1 MTVAPPSRQGPCR
14 DGSPT
19 RPGRAQLGSL
29 AAISR
34 GSGTAEGE
42 TPSGQPAGRQGY
54 GIQSPPTRDFACLCR
69 LYNCRSMKFRGAI
82 LLQSG
87 ILLVAVVVG
96 QTSAQD
102 DLPSAPSAVQQ
113 QRSKPKPPPPPPPAQ
128 TQTPSPTPSDTSA
141 NKVAP
146 GQTDAESKNGAA
158 ANSSQNSSDDA
169 ATTITKTVNE
179 VNVVF
184 TVTDKHGRYVK
195 NLAKADFSVLD
206 DSKPAEQIRSFHNET
221 DLPLQVG
228 LLVDASNSVR
238 DRFKFEQESAIEFL
252 NQTVRPRYDKAFVV
266 GFDVTPEVTQD
277 FTDNTEALSRG
288 VRALRP
294 GGGTAMYDALYFA
307 ARDKLLKEQQNGAV
321 RRAII
326 PLSDGDDNMS
336 HVTREEAIDMAQRAD
351 VIVYTISTNVTGSRH
366 AGDKV
371 LERIADAT
379 GGRSF
384 FPFQI
389 TDVAN
394 AFVEIQD
401 ELRSQYALSY
411 KPADFR
417 TDGRYHTIEILAQN
431 HKGLR
436 VRSRRGYYA
445 PAQ

>member
-1 MTVAPPSRQGPCR
+1 
-14 DGSPT
+14 
-19 RPGRAQLGSL
+19 
-29 AAISR
+29 
-34 GSGTAEGE
+34 
-42 TPSGQPAGRQGY
+42 
-54 GIQSPPTRDFACLCR
+54 
-69 LYNCRSMKFRGAI
+69 MKFRGGV
-82 LLQSG
+82 LLLGSV
-87 ILLVAVVVG
+87 LFAAVLFA
-96 QTSAQD
+96 QTSAQTSGAD

-113 QRSKPKPPPPPPPAQ
+113 ERSKPKPPPPAAPPASAQPKTSTTAAEAELQTAPPPSEPPAAKGGA
-128 TQTPSPTPSDTSA
+128 TQANPPAGGKAAPDPNPPDDPT
-141 NKVAP
+141 
-146 GQTDAESKNGAA
+146 
-158 ANSSQNSSDDA
+158 
-169 ATTITKTVNE
+169 TTITKTVNE

-184 TVTDKHGRYVK
+184 TVTDRHGRYVK
-195 NLAKADFSVLD
+195 NLAKSDFSVLD
-206 DSKPAEQIRSFHNET
+206 DSKPSGQIRSFHSET

-228 LLVDASNSVR
+228 LMVDASNSVR

-252 NQTVRPRYDKAFVV
+252 NQTVRPRYDRAFVV

-307 ARDKLLKEQQNGAV
+307 CRDKLLKEPRNGPV

-326 PLSDGDDNMS
+326 LLSDGEDNMS
-336 HVTREEAIDMAQRAD
+336 HVTREEAIEMALRAE
-351 VIVYTISTNVTGSRH
+351 VIVYTISTNITGGARRS
-366 AGDKV
+366 GDKV

-379 GGRSF
+379 GGRAF
-384 FPFQI
+384 FPFQLN
-389 TDVAN
+389 DVAN

-411 KPADFR
+411 NPSDLR

-445 PAQ
+445 PTQ

>member
-1 MTVAPPSRQGPCR
+1 MKSRGPILL
-14 DGSPT
+14 
-19 RPGRAQLGSL
+19 LGSV
-29 AAISR
+29 
-34 GSGTAEGE
+34 
-42 TPSGQPAGRQGY
+42 
-54 GIQSPPTRDFACLCR
+54 F
-69 LYNCRSMKFRGAI
+69 
-82 LLQSG
+82 
-87 ILLVAVVVG
+87 LVAAAFAQNSG
-96 QTSAQD
+96 QD
-102 DLPSAPSAVQQ
+102 DLPSAPSAVQEQ
-113 QRSKPKPPPPPPPAQ
+113 LNRPKPAPRPPAPKPAPAQPQ
-128 TQTPSPTPSDTSA
+128 TSDSVKQDATTADSTS
-141 NKVAP
+141 
-146 GQTDAESKNGAA
+146 GDSAA
-158 ANSSQNSSDDA
+158 AARPSALSNSASSQSQAQPQSDEDSA
-169 ATTITKTVNE
+169 ATITKTVNE

-195 NLAKADFSVLD
+195 NLAKSDFSILD
-206 DSKPAEQIRSFHNET
+206 DSKPAEPRSFHNET

-228 LLVDASNSVR
+228 LMVDASNSVR
-238 DRFKFEQESAIEFL
+238 DRFKFEQEAAIEFL
-252 NQTVRPRYDKAFVV
+252 NQTVRPKYDKAFVV

-307 ARDKLLKEQQNGAV
+307 CRDKLLKEQQSGPV

-326 PLSDGDDNMS
+326 LLTDGDDNMS
-336 HVTREEAIDMAQRAD
+336 HVTREEAIDMALRAD

-379 GGRSF
+379 GGRPF
-384 FPFQI
+384 FPFQLN
-389 TDVAN
+389 DVAN

-411 KPADFR
+411 KPADLR
-417 TDGRYHTIEILAQN
+417 NDGRYHTIEILAQN
-431 HKGLR
+431 HKNLR